1 MTVAQLEA
9 AVARLGFAPSIDDGG
24 ELLRDAAERAIA
36 EILAVRPRIGRL
48 ILRHLPETPLLS
60 VTSPKEI
67 RGEKTFSLPEGG
79 SFYLESV
86 GDGLLTVSR
95 GTHQKTYPLRV
106 GTRGG
111 VTVTV
116 GAIPTSEGAVT
127 LRVVG
132 GVGFY
137 LPVLAVYASPYVSTA
152 PPTSPFGTS
161 DYDLAALAPDFAG
174 LVGAPRL
181 ADGTPLCEGEEG
193 DYTLEGS
200 VLHLAPRRACEI
212 RLSYRRRLPLT
223 MEGKIPL
230 CDEEAA
236 LLPLFCAAYVF
247 LDDDPDK
254 AAFYLARFREGLS
267 AILPPREAVTAFR
280 DVTGWG

>member
-48 ILRHLPETPLLS
+48 ILRHLPETPLLA
-60 VTSPKEI
+60 VASPKEI

-86 GDGLLTVSR
+86 GEGHLTVAR
-95 GTHQKTYPLRV
+95 GTQKKDYPLSA
-106 GTRGG
+106 GLRGG

-116 GAIPTSEGAVT
+116 GALPTAEGSVT
-127 LRVVG
+127 LRVSG
-132 GVGFY
+132 GAGFY
-137 LPVLAVYASPYVSTA
+137 LPVLAVYASPYATAA
-152 PPTSPFGTS
+152 PPISPFGTS
-161 DYDLAALAPDFAG
+161 DYDLSALAPDFAG
-174 LVGAPRL
+174 LEGAPRL
-181 ADGTPLCEGEEG
+181 SDGTPLCEGEEG
-193 DYTLEGS
+193 DYTLDGS
-200 VLHLAPRRACEI
+200 ILHLAPRRACEI

-223 MEGKIPL
+223 REGKIPL
-230 CDEEAA
+230 TDEEAA

-254 AAFYLARFREGLS
+254 ATFYLARFREGLA

-280 DVTGWG
+280 DVMGWG

>member
-24 ELLRDAAERAIA
+24 ELLRDAAERAMA

-48 ILRHLPETPLLS
+48 LLRHCPETPLLA
-60 VTSPKEI
+60 VGSPGEM

-79 SFYLESV
+79 SFYAESV
-86 GDGLLTVSR
+86 GSGLLTVRR
-95 GTHQKTYPLRV
+95 GHGTETHVLEPCVRG
-106 GTRGG
+106 GTR
-111 VTVTV
+111 VTV
-116 GAIPTSEGAVT
+116 GAIPTAAGEVT
-127 LRVVG
+127 LCVRG
-132 GVGFY
+132 EAGFR
-137 LPVLAVYASPYVSTA
+137 LLVLAIYASPYAAAA
-152 PPTSPFGTS
+152 PPVSPFDGS
-161 DYDLAALAPDFAG
+161 DYELSALAPDFAG

-181 ADGTPLCEGEEG
+181 CDGTPLCEGEEG

-200 VLHLAPRRACEI
+200 RLHLAPRHACEL
-212 RLSYRRRLPLT
+212 RLSYRRRLTLPR
-223 MEGKIPL
+223 EGEIPL
-230 CDEEAA
+230 CAEEAA

-254 AAFYLARFREGLS
+254 AAFYLGRFREGLA
-267 AILPPREAVTAFR
+267 AILPSREAVSAFR